1 MALIEDVVY
10 RLMRFGD
17 ERRTQGKGRMGSSF
31 PKKRRS
37 DGELLSSHLDIFSEV
52 PITQTELS
60 TWSGGD
66 PRPDLKRKVGA
77 GGLDLVITK
86 MWVHL

>member
-1 MALIEDVVY
+1 MALIEDAVY

-17 ERRTQGKGRMGSSF
+17 KRRTQGKGRTGSSF

-52 PITQTELS
+52 PITQAELS

-66 PRPDLKRKVGA
+66 P
-77 GGLDLVITK
+77 
-86 MWVHL
+86 